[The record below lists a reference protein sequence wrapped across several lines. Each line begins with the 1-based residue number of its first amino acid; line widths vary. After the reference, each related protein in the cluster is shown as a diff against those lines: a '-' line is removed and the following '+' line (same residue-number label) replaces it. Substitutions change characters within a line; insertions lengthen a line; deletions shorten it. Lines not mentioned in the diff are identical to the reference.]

1 MKSTLASAV
10 YVIVFVGTVLRTAEA
25 EPTLY
30 VDEVPI
36 LSCGETKVAMKFE
49 HLANLGYA
57 EAVVTVSKR
66 KQTTAVRVSDARDY
80 VSLKCE
86 VGVKGQRFV
95 VIQGY
100 CGGSGCHDLDNFYI
114 VSTDSLNVLLTPRNR
129 DDMNRQD
136 AARILG
142 HVPVFNGPV
151 YSIQIGPG
159 GRER

>member
-1 MKSTLASAV
+1 MKRTHTSAICV
-10 YVIVFVGTVLRTAEA
+10 LFVVGTALRTAEA
-25 EPTLY
+25 EPVLH
-30 VDEVPI
+30 VNEVPV
-36 LSCGETKVAMKFE
+36 LSCGGTKVAMKFE

-57 EAVVTVSKR
+57 EAVVTVSKG
-66 KQTTAVRVSDARDY
+66 KQATVVRVSDARDY

-86 VGVKGQRFV
+86 AGVNGQRFV

-114 VSTDSLNVLLTPRNR
+114 VSTDSLSVLLTPSNR

-142 HVPVFNGPV
+142 HVPVLNGPV